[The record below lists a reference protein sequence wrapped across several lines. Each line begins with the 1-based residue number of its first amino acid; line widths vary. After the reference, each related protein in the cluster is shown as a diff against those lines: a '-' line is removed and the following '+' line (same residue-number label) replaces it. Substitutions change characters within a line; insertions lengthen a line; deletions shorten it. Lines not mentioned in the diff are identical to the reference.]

1 MRPPQDTTSS
11 TDGFRAVVVR
21 SGRRPVIAVHGEV
34 DLATADEVAAVVDE
48 ALRGAN
54 RLELDLRHMTF
65 MDSTGLGVLV
75 ATYRRL
81 GQIREAIVVRDPT
94 PSIRRLLQITGVERY
109 VTVLSGEDARPG
121 SAAAMPPAP
130 AHG

>member
-1 MRPPQDTTSS
+1 MRPSQETTPSMA
-11 TDGFRAVVVR
+11 GFRAVVVR
-21 SGRRPVIAVHGEV
+21 AGRRPVVAVHGEV
-34 DLATADEVAAVVDE
+34 DLATADEVAAAVDE

-81 GQIREAIVVRDPT
+81 GQVREAIVVRDPT
-94 PSIRRLLQITGVERY
+94 PSIRRLLEITGVERY
-109 VTVLSGEDARPG
+109 VTVRSGEDARPG
-121 SAAAMPPAP
+121 PAP
-130 AHG
+130 AVPPSTAHG